1 MMDVMSAQSPHG
13 GPAGPLS
20 LEVVYS
26 ALPGESSGNLLGA
39 VWHGGVASA
48 RGALTVDAD
57 IQIAMPP
64 LLVPDAGVMER
75 WCVSGAVR
83 QGSLGPARYRCTSE
97 LLFVAITLAE
107 QSGERPGETARDI
120 AGAAQEAYAALFEVM
135 EREGFSHLVRCWNY
149 FADINRDQV
158 NQLGTL
164 ERYRLFNIGRQAAFE
179 ATEHSADVGAP
190 AACALGTHAGP
201 LTVYALAAR
210 NEPRCVE
217 NPRQI
222 SAYRYPER
230 YGPKSPS
237 FSRGSVLSDADGGHV
252 LFVSGTAS
260 IVGHESVHLG
270 DVVAQTEESLR
281 NIVTVVTQAN
291 RELGREVFSSHKLCY
306 KVFVRHPD
314 DAPMVADTVRRV
326 LGNKGEAINMVV
338 LRADVCRAELL
349 VEIEAVGFA

>member
-1 MMDVMSAQSPHG
+1 MFEPPHG
-13 GPAGPLS
+13 GTTGSLS
-20 LEVVYS
+20 LEVACVVS
-26 ALPGESSGNLLGA
+26 PDVPGDGLLGA
-39 VWHGGVASA
+39 VWHGGALNASA
-48 RGALTVDAD
+48 AATGVD
-57 IQIAMPP
+57 IEVAMRP
-64 LLVPDAGVMER
+64 LLAGDTAGVGIMEQWR
-75 WCVSGAVR
+75 VAGAVR
-83 QGSLGPARYRCTSE
+83 EGALGPARYRCTSE
-97 LLFVAITLAE
+97 LLFVAITLPE
-107 QSGERPGETARDI
+107 QNGEHPDEPLRDI
-120 AGAAQEAYAALFEVM
+120 ASAAQQAYAALFEVM
-135 EREGFSHLVRCWNY
+135 DREGFSHLVRCWNY
-149 FADINRDQV
+149 FADINRDQA

-179 ATEHSADVGAP
+179 AAEHSADVGAP
-190 AACALGTHAGP
+190 AACALGTHGGP

-210 NEPRCVE
+210 TEPRCVE

-260 IVGHESVHLG
+260 IIGHESVHLG

-291 RELGREVFSSHKLCY
+291 RGLGREVFSSHKLCY

-326 LGNKGEAINMVV
+326 LRNEAAINMIV
-338 LRADVCRAELL
+338 LHADVCRAELL